1 MKKNE
6 EKLTFEQ
13 AMERLETIVS
23 ELEKGEAPLDESLSY
38 FEEGV
43 KLTKICSEI
52 LDEATL
58 KVKTLTGDFD
68 TDFKDGDT
76 QEK

>member
-23 ELEKGEAPLDESLSY
+23 ELEKGEAPLEESLSY

-43 KLTKICSEI
+43 KLTKVCSEI
-52 LDEATL
+52 LEAATL
-58 KVKTLTGDFD
+58 KVKTLTGDCD
-68 TDFKDGDT
+68 TDFKDGEA